1 MKNTFKAP
9 DGTILVEGRKY
20 RWNGF
25 NEMVLCDFSWYG
37 SKCKIAKIDG
47 DKITIYDYDDK
58 KEIVFTKDGLD
69 KISARFE
76 KNNLMGLI
84 KCLKKY

>member
-1 MKNTFKAP
+1 MESEEVSEMSNCCNRLDITLKIM
-9 DGTILVEGRKY
+9 DIIL
-20 RWNGF
+20 F
-25 NEMVLCDFSWYG
+25 
-37 SKCKIAKIDG
+37 
-47 DKITIYDYDDK
+47 K